1 MRKKKREKLADGCKR
16 QRQKDSNFILW
27 WKKSKRLWK
36 RKKQRKNAEKH
47 LRYLWEEHLERA
59 LRKELKPLKKFPD
72 MLSKMMLKKLLKKLS
87 KRIDS
92 LMKYRNGI
100 MRFLQI
106 LYDIG
111 KVLFIA
117 MSYPQ

>member
-1 MRKKKREKLADGCKR
+1 
-16 QRQKDSNFILW
+16 
-27 WKKSKRLWK
+27 
-36 RKKQRKNAEKH
+36 
-47 LRYLWEEHLERA
+47 
-59 LRKELKPLKKFPD
+59 